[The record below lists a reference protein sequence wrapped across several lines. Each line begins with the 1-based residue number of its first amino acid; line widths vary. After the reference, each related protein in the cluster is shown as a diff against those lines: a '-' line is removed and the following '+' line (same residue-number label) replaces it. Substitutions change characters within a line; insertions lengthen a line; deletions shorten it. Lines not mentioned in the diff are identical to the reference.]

1 MKTKL
6 QMSFSHISRSSI
18 RSKQISELDASF
30 QYLFFCHIV
39 WPTLCRLWR
48 SYGGRRSTVFSIEML
63 RIPECWASFN
73 PFLHKDPLWEILKI
87 RVTGKTCSL
96 QILQKK
102 NYFGAQKILTSE
114 QHGIIYFSEVN
125 ESTSYLGI
133 SLAISFENWHKSYL
147 LTWYEILIIKSKIQI
162 IKICWCGTCIKA
174 ASMWGDVEVW

>member
-63 RIPECWASFN
+63 RITECWASFN

-96 QILQKK
+96 QILQQKK
-102 NYFGAQKILTSE
+102 LFWRTENFDFWTARYNLLLRGKWINLIFGNKPSDKFWKLTQIIPFDVIRNIDNE
-114 QHGIIYFSEVN
+114 Q
-125 ESTSYLGI
+125 
-133 SLAISFENWHKSYL
+133 
-147 LTWYEILIIKSKIQI
+147 KIQI